1 MLIGPDMRIHNRN
14 RKIIN
19 NIQKLKSLEK
29 EIMNDEEINDKRK
42 IEKVRLNALKQNKM
56 IQDIRDEVRKELY
69 KPEQYFT
76 Y

>member
-29 EIMNDEEINDKRK
+29 EIMNDEEINDRRK

-56 IQDIRDEVRKELY
+56 IQDIRDEVRKELS